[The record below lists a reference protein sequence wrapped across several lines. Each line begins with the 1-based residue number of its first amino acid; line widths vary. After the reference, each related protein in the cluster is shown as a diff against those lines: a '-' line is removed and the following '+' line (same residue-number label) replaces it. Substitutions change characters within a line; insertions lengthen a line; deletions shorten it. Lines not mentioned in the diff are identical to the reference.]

1 MRGVPSELVEF
12 FSTKNVF
19 SCRNLTANVTCLL
32 LFPKI
37 KTILQLGSFKNNI
50 YVTNLFFEAGFSDR

>member
-1 MRGVPSELVEF
+1 MRSVPSELVEF

-19 SCRNLTANVTCLL
+19 SCQKLTANVTCLL